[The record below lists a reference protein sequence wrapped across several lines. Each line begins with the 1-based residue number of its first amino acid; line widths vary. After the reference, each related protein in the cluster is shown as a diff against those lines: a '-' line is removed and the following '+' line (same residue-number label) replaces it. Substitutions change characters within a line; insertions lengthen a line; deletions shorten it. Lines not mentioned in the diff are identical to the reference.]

1 MIENNN
7 NSEDQEHVLKGLRR
21 YKYKKPQDSL
31 EEVRVGMRRW
41 CWEFLRL
48 SKDYWLVC
56 QTSKGLHIATQDPEL
71 RRLYLKFGDIYNS
84 TFEEWWV
91 NRGYRVFSEKEKF
104 PKVKLIPSRP
114 NERKSQHPSE
124 ESIWVEIPIKL
135 SKRTIQKQ
143 IGLLLNEYESIRPRS
158 RMELSSAGFKFNSVQ
173 FGTHILKKVHEVYAL
188 HRELIEKPKW
198 IKKNNPKGAKYVE
211 KADLFRIGKLLRLS
225 PSNEYGEASE
235 LATKHNRMRVAV
247 SRNLKNAKLL
257 IKNLE
262 SGIFP
267 SYETNKNYDK
277 RFTSKQSEQ
286 HKDLEEKWW
295 NLNLISEL
303 SIQKLKEVKAIH
315 YEEPDHTR
323 QNNLIISKD
332 ERVVIVRDA

>member
-1 MIENNN
+1 MNQNQNIT
-7 NSEDQEHVLKGLRR
+7 EDQEHVLKGLKR
-21 YKYKKPQDSL
+21 YRYKKPQDSL
-31 EEVRVGMRRW
+31 EEVRMGMRRW

-56 QTSKGLHIATQDPEL
+56 QTSKGLNIATQDSEL
-71 RRLYLKFGDIYNS
+71 RRLYLKFGDVHSS

-114 NERKSQHPSE
+114 SERMSQHPTDE
-124 ESIWVEIPIKL
+124 TIWVEIPIKL

-143 IGLLLNEYESIRPRS
+143 IGILLNEYESIRPRR
-158 RMELSSAGFKFNSVQ
+158 RMEISSAGFKFNSVQ
-173 FGTHILKKVHEVYAL
+173 FGTTILKKVHEVYAL

-198 IKKNNPKGAKYVE
+198 IKKNNPKDTKYVE
-211 KADLFRIGKLLRLS
+211 KADLFRIGKLLKLS
-225 PSNEYGEASE
+225 PSNEYGKVEE
-235 LATKHNRMRVAV
+235 LAQKHNRMRVAV
-247 SRNLKNAKLL
+247 SRNLKNARLL

-262 SGIFP
+262 TGIFP
-267 SYETNKNYDK
+267 SYETSKTTDK
-277 RFTSKQSEQ
+277 RFTAKQLEQ
-286 HKDLEEKWW
+286 HKLLEEKWW

-303 SIQKLKEVKAIH
+303 SIEKLKAVKAIH

-323 QNNLIISKD
+323 QNNLVIRNE